1 MEASE
6 FYRVLCDISVISVIS
21 EISGELFAL
30 AGTLPQG
37 WRYDLH

>member
-6 FYRVLCDISVISVIS
+6 FYRVLCHISVIS

-37 WRYDLH
+37 